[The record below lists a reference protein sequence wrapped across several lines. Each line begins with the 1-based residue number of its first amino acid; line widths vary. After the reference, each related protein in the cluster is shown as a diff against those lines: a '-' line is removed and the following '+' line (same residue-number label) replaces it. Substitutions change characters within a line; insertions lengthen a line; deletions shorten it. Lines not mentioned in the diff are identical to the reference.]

1 MSKHE
6 TPLTLAY
13 WEKVGGTLIE
23 EYPIVL
29 KGDGCSRR
37 LVDGLI
43 IRGGE
48 RKRLKPYDRNSIDLT
63 GLDLICVQT
72 KKSKVKMHLL
82 GQAFF
87 SMKALELSSP
97 KSVMSV
103 ALCTGTDSFLERLVE
118 PIPNLMIQVINP
130 DTLEL
135 H

>member
-63 GLDLICVQT
+63 GFNER
-72 KKSKVKMHLL
+72 KVITPLGGSDPAWSPLMH
-82 GQAFF
+82 
-87 SMKALELSSP
+87 
-97 KSVMSV
+97 
-103 ALCTGTDSFLERLVE
+103 
-118 PIPNLMIQVINP
+118 
-130 DTLEL
+130 
-135 H
+135 